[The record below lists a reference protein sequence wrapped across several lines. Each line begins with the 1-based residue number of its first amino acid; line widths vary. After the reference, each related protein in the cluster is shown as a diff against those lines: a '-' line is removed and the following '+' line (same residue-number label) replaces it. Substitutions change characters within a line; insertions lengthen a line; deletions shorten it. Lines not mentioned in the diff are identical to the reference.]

1 MKKLFSAALTLALLA
16 SLLSGCMCEVADTTL
31 APDGSGTMRAQF
43 GFSAAL
49 VDALDLRDKMAQS
62 GFTYFLYNGH
72 GYYGDEAEQAFSSP
86 EEFNALFAEVRDET
100 EEVSAAASI
109 GVVELA
115 SASDGG
121 LTLTIRNTQS
131 QRALAISSA
140 LRDELPEYS
149 EQELASL
156 LDGMVMLLRF
166 TFPTELLSYSTGSG
180 ITVDGSTVTVDCLS
194 LPEGTFRFST
204 SLVAQKPLGSVTPE
218 NIPAS
223 GTAHVRR
230 QSIEIDGKP
239 VTFQTYALLDS
250 AGGET
255 NYVRLRDIAFA
266 LNGTA
271 AQFGV
276 SWNGSVV
283 IDPLRAYEPNGSE
296 LQTPFS
302 GDRRYAV
309 SSAAT
314 VIYGE
319 TIPFTAITLTDDAGG
334 GYTYYKLRDLGKVL
348 DFNVSWSASRG
359 IYIESSVPYAA

>member
-72 GYYGDEAEQAFSSP
+72 GYYGDEAEQSFSSP

-204 SLVAQKPLGSVTPE
+204 SLVTQKPLGSVTPE
-218 NIPAS
+218 TIPAS

-276 SWNGSVV
+276 SWNGNVV

-302 GDRRYAV
+302 GDRRYSV

-314 VIYGE
+314 MIYGE
-319 TIPFTAITLTDDAGG
+319 VIPFTAITLTDDAGG

-348 DFNVSWSASRG
+348 DFNVSWSSSRG